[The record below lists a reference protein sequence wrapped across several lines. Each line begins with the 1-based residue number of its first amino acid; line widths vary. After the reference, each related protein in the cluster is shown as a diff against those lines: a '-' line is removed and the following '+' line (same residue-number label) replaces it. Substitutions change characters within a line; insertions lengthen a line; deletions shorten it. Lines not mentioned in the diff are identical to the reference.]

1 MTIGELLKEYRISQG
16 KNQKEFINDG
26 MIVSQSYYSKVEK
39 NANKIT
45 VDNLVDLLHYNN
57 IPIWE
62 FFSRLNSNDD
72 LRHQQIKDFNNMMS
86 EAYYEN
92 NIDKVKNLKPL
103 VNESNLSNKEKQEQ
117 LLLIDGWIEIMKD
130 PSEKPNLKLRDTIKD
145 KIFSIPNFNENKVTL
160 FCNLI

>member
-16 KNQKEFINDG
+16 KNQKKFINDG

-72 LRHQQIKDFNNMMS
+72 LRHQQIKDFNNMMI

-92 NIDKVKNLKPL
+92 NIDKVRGLKPL
-103 VNESNLSNKEKQEQ
+103 VKESNLSNKDKSIYIFYHSFLSYIKIINR
-117 LLLIDGWIEIMKD
+117 LL
-130 PSEKPNLKLRDTIKD
+130 TIT
-145 KIFSIPNFNENKVTL
+145 IFRTCNKCQL
-160 FCNLI
+160 FCISIRSINF

>member
-16 KNQKEFINDG
+16 KNQKKFINDG

-72 LRHQQIKDFNNMMS
+72 LRHQQIKDFNNMMI

-92 NIDKVKNLKPL
+92 NIDKVRGLKPL
-103 VNESNLSNKEKQEQ
+103 VKESNLSQ
-117 LLLIDGWIEIMKD
+117 
-130 PSEKPNLKLRDTIKD
+130 
-145 KIFSIPNFNENKVTL
+145 VTL
-160 FCNLI
+160 KKYLDGLCDLDLLEKHKKETKVYYKLTHEEFV